1 MQHIAAANTSKHVG
15 KVYEA
20 LIESKDEQLEGYVTG
35 RLSNNMIVHLKGEE
49 SMIGSIIKVS
59 LDESKGFYYMGHAI

>member
-1 MQHIAAANTSKHVG
+1 MQHIAAANSANLLV

>member
-1 MQHIAAANTSKHVG
+1 
-15 KVYEA
+15 
-20 LIESKDEQLEGYVTG
+20 
-35 RLSNNMIVHLKGEE
+35 MIVHLKGEE